1 MPLNYLTLFGEIV
14 KISPFCFLSKK
25 RKYIRNSNTLQ
36 YSIKEL
42 ASVKNLIRS
51 FKEGIKMK
59 LSKRELEILEL
70 ISCGY
75 SDKEIAGN
83 LNISAR
89 TVQTHVTRIVI
100 KLGARNRTNAVA
112 NYIRQSCLMNFA

>member
-1 MPLNYLTLFGEIV
+1 
-14 KISPFCFLSKK
+14 
-25 RKYIRNSNTLQ
+25 
-36 YSIKEL
+36 
-42 ASVKNLIRS
+42 
-51 FKEGIKMK
+51 MK

-70 ISCGY
+70 ISWGY
-75 SDKEIAGN
+75 SDKEIACN

-112 NYIRQSCLMNFA
+112 NYFRQCNVSFAC

>member
-1 MPLNYLTLFGEIV
+1 
-14 KISPFCFLSKK
+14 
-25 RKYIRNSNTLQ
+25 
-36 YSIKEL
+36 
-42 ASVKNLIRS
+42 
-51 FKEGIKMK
+51 MK

-70 ISCGY
+70 ISWGN
-75 SDKEIAGN
+75 SDREIANN

-112 NYIRQSCLMNFA
+112 NYMRQFHMSFA

>member
-1 MPLNYLTLFGEIV
+1 
-14 KISPFCFLSKK
+14 
-25 RKYIRNSNTLQ
+25 
-36 YSIKEL
+36 
-42 ASVKNLIRS
+42 
-51 FKEGIKMK
+51 MK

-75 SDKEIAGN
+75 SDREIACN

-89 TVQTHVTRIVI
+89 TVQTHVTRTVL

-112 NYIRQSCLMNFA
+112 NYIRRSCMNFA

>member
-1 MPLNYLTLFGEIV
+1 
-14 KISPFCFLSKK
+14 
-25 RKYIRNSNTLQ
+25 
-36 YSIKEL
+36 
-42 ASVKNLIRS
+42 
-51 FKEGIKMK
+51 MK

-70 ISCGY
+70 ISWGY
-75 SDKEIAGN
+75 SDKEIACN

-112 NYIRQSCLMNFA
+112 NYFRQRCVSLA